1 MPSIANIIGAIIAR
15 SGGKNDLAASVNALV
30 EERRKSRESGQ
41 VDIRINQQKL
51 EMQVSHNYD
60 DNVKRLIEVKRQL
73 KMETNP
79 GIIKVLKKY

>member
-1 MPSIANIIGAIIAR
+1 MPSIADIIGAIIAR

>member
-51 EMQVSHNYD
+51 EIQVSHNYD

>member
-51 EMQVSHNYD
+51 EIQVSHNYD

-73 KMETNP
+73 EMETNP
-79 GIIKVLKKY
+79 GIIKVLKK